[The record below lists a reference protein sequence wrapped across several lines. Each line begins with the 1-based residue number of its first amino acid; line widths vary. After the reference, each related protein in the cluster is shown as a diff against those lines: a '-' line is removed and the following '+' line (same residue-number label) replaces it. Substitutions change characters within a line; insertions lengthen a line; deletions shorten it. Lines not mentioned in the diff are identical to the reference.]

1 MIFKFGLQGKAYF
14 KFDSSS
20 SLALRSPDFRKRSG
34 ASSTQPV
41 ILCLFFFCGIVATF
55 STFFVS
61 RSQDVLLRV
70 LCQIRTYTTLG
81 RRENER

>member
-20 SLALRSPDFRKRSG
+20 SLALRSPDFRKQSG
-34 ASSTQPV
+34 ASSAQPD
-41 ILCLFFFCGIVATF
+41 ILCLFFFVVLWPHF
-55 STFFVS
+55 RPFVS

>member
-34 ASSTQPV
+34 ASSAQPD
-41 ILCLFFFCGIVATF
+41 ILCLFFF
-55 STFFVS
+55 FV
-61 RSQDVLLRV
+61 VLWPHFRPFLYRDRKMY
-70 LCQIRTYTTLG
+70 C
-81 RRENER
+81 

>member
-1 MIFKFGLQGKAYF
+1 MVYKAKLISNLILLRPLLFDRQISESDLERLPLSLIYF
-14 KFDSSS
+14 
-20 SLALRSPDFRKRSG
+20 A
-34 ASSTQPV
+34 
-41 ILCLFFFCGIVATF
+41 CFFFCGIVATF